1 MYLLEYVTKQ
11 LIAFL
16 LSLFF
21 SNNIAPVIPT
31 PNPKPYYYFY
41 KIDKQDNFVVIPN
54 FDNPKDSLDL
64 IKEYNCKY
72 AINGGLY
79 QENKKPLGLF
89 IHDNKVLNK
98 KINSNIFNGYL
109 YLDQN
114 DNLNIGQNTIENPKY
129 IVQTGPYFN
138 LNNPQINYNDKT
150 ARRHVIA
157 KDSSD
162 NFYIF
167 SIFTPDSFISG
178 PTLNQIPEFFKKDEI
193 KKIADFTEILTLDG
207 GSASTFYSPLNSLH
221 ESTFIG
227 SLLCWR

>member
-1 MYLLEYVTKQ
+1 VTKQ

-21 SNNIAPVIPT
+21 SNNVATIIPT
-31 PNPKPYYYFY
+31 PSPKPFFYYYQ
-41 KIDKQDNFVVIPN
+41 INQQDNLVVIPN

-64 IKEYNCKY
+64 ISENDCKY

-89 IHDNKVLNK
+89 VHNNKLINK
-98 KINSNIFNGYL
+98 NIKSNIFNGYL
-109 YLDQN
+109 YTSNNILDIGKTTI
-114 DNLNIGQNTIENPKY
+114 DNSQFII
-129 IVQTGPYFN
+129 QTGPYFN
-138 LNNPQINYNDKT
+138 LNSSQIDYNDKT

-157 KDSSD
+157 RDSQN

-167 SIFTPDSFISG
+167 SIFSPDSFVSG
-178 PTLNQIPEFFKKDEI
+178 PTLNQIPEFFQKPEI
-193 KKIADFTEILTLDG
+193 KKIANFTDVLTLDG
-207 GSASTFYSPLNSLH
+207 GSASVFYSPTSSLH

-227 SLLCWR
+227 SLLCWK